1 MPKILVSIMLS
12 VSLIL
17 GSTAFS
23 EEKVEKKESPNVAKL
38 SEALGH
44 MIGKNLLDTGV
55 KLDLAQVIKGLK
67 DSNQG
72 KESPLSENE
81 CVAAISSAQENVFK
95 EKANQNLR
103 EAEIFLKKQCEAEGI
118 VTLEEGKIH
127 YKIDQEGAGSLVEAH
142 STPLVKYSGKF
153 LDGKEFG
160 SSKTEEAVALDE
172 LIPGLKI
179 GLIGMKEGEKRTV
192 YIHPSLGYGTAGM
205 LPPNSLLCF
214 EVEVIK
220 AQTEEN
226 SKSEITTKSV
236 GEELLLDEEKSS
248 AEHNS
253 GDLL

>member
-1 MPKILVSIMLS
+1 MFKILLPIMLS
-12 VSLIL
+12 VSLIF

-23 EEKVEKKESPNVAKL
+23 EEKGEKKETPNVAKL

-55 KLDLAQVIKGLK
+55 KLDIAQVIKGLK

-95 EKANQNLR
+95 ETANNNLR
-103 EAEIFLKKQCEAEGI
+103 EAEIFLKKHCETAGI
-118 VTLEEGKIH
+118 ISLEEGKIQ
-127 YKIDQEGAGSLVEAH
+127 YKIDQEGTGDTVKAH
-142 STPLVKYSGKF
+142 GNPLVKYTGKF

-160 SSKTEEAVALDE
+160 SSKKEEAVALDE

-214 EVEVIK
+214 KVEVIK

-226 SKSEITTKSV
+226 SNSEITTKSS
-236 GEELLLDEEKSS
+236 GEEALPDDEISS
-248 AEHNS
+248 AEQTS